1 MSNIAL
7 KWTGQGSQMFV
18 GRDSYGHIIVSGSW
32 PQDNQEWQEWKGVK
46 PSDLLL
52 LSLASC
58 SAYDVVLILSRQR
71 QQLTN
76 LYVSVDGQQA
86 AEAPYQFTQIHQH
99 YTVEGVDLDPQKV
112 ARAIQLSEEK
122 YCSVAATLRGVAT
135 LTHSFEI
142 VTGA

>member
-32 PQDNQEWQEWKGVK
+32 PQEEQAWQEWKGVK
-46 PSDLLL
+46 PSDMLL

-99 YTVEGVDLDPQKV
+99 YTVEGIDLDPQKV

-122 YCSVAATLRGVAT
+122 YCSVAATIRGVAT

-142 VTGA
+142 AIKD